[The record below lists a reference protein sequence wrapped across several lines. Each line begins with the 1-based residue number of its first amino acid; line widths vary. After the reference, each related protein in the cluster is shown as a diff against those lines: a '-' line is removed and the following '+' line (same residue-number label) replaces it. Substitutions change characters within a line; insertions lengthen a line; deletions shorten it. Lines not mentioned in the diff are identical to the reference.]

1 MATLWVFLLPAML
14 LLGAMYYFLQKK
26 DSEELAEEA
35 AANSR
40 ASRSRN
46 RDLEAVPGYEAGIFS
61 QRDWEF
67 IRREG
72 GLELERSFLR
82 ERRELAGYW
91 LTETTANIAALRRN
105 HLQASRMRQDLNVSK
120 ELKLLA
126 RFYYLSAMC
135 EMLAVG
141 IKVMHPMT
149 PGKLARH
156 IQKLTRDMNRVLEEY
171 GGADAEETPRQASI

>member
-1 MATLWVFLLPAML
+1 MAVLWVFLLPAML

-26 DSEELAEEA
+26 DGEELAEEA

-46 RDLEAVPGYEAGIFS
+46 RDMEAVRGYEAGIFS
-61 QRDWEF
+61 RRDWEF

-72 GLELERSFLR
+72 GVELEKSFLS
-82 ERRELAGYW
+82 ERRELAGQW
-91 LTETTANIAALRRN
+91 LAETIANIAAIRRN

-126 RFYYLSAMC
+126 RFYYLSATC
-135 EMLAVG
+135 ELLALG

-149 PGKLARH
+149 PGKLAQH
-156 IQKLTRDMNRVLEEY
+156 IQKLTQDLNRVLEEY
-171 GGADAEETPRQASI
+171 GAADAKKTPRQASI